1 MNVCE
6 TIAVLGLLLWV
17 IVACWIATVEMDER
31 RRQRRR
37 RDDDGRRD

>member
-17 IVACWIATVEMDER
+17 VVACWIATCEIDER

-37 RDDDGRRD
+37 DNRRNP